1 MTMNGDLKNKQSL
14 RKRRRQQ
21 QICKRALIAVL
32 CAAVLAV
39 LIFIGSRDRETMT
52 DGNVDTEVQQDSTF
66 VEEMQTEEVTETPD
80 ETQTTEPEP
89 VSKDGTVVIIDAGH
103 GGKDQGCAY
112 GEILEKDVNLKLA
125 LLLRD
130 ELESAGI
137 EVVMIRDDDTFVY
150 LNRRVEAAEN
160 ASADAYISIHVD
172 SYPGDSSIEGITVHY
187 QKGATGGKT
196 LATDL
201 HEVLKESGI
210 TTIRKT
216 MESDLYVLRNTSMPA
231 ALVEV
236 GFLTNK
242 SDRKNLQS
250 EAFLEELAKQLCG
263 GITQYLEEN
272 IQL

>member
-1 MTMNGDLKNKQSL
+1 MTNRNLKKKQSL
-14 RKRRRQQ
+14 RKRQRQQ
-21 QICKRALIAVL
+21 QIRKRVLIAVL
-32 CAAVLAV
+32 CAAVLAA
-39 LIFIGSRDRETMT
+39 LIFIGSRDRETMA

-66 VEEMQTEEVTETPD
+66 AEETQTEEVTETPD
-80 ETQTTEPEP
+80 GTQKVEPEP
-89 VSKDGTVVIIDAGH
+89 VSKDGLVVVIDAGH

-112 GEILEKDVNLKLA
+112 GEMLEKDINLKLA

-130 ELESAGI
+130 ELESAGVNV
-137 EVVMIRDDDTFVY
+137 EMTRDDDTFVY

-160 ASADAYISIHVD
+160 AGADAYISIHVD

-187 QKGATGGKT
+187 QKGASGGKT
-196 LATDL
+196 LATNL
-201 HEVLKESGI
+201 HDELQDSAI

-242 SDRKNLQS
+242 SDRRNLQS
-250 EAFLEELAKQLCG
+250 ETFLEELAKQLCG

-272 IQL
+272 IQP

>member
-1 MTMNGDLKNKQSL
+1 
-14 RKRRRQQ
+14 
-21 QICKRALIAVL
+21 
-32 CAAVLAV
+32 
-39 LIFIGSRDRETMT
+39 MT

-66 VEEMQTEEVTETPD
+66 AEETQTEEVTETPD
-80 ETQTTEPEP
+80 GTQKVEPEP
-89 VSKDGTVVIIDAGH
+89 VSKDGLVVVIDAGH

-112 GEILEKDVNLKLA
+112 GEMLEKDINLKLA

-130 ELESAGI
+130 ELESADVNV
-137 EVVMIRDDDTFVY
+137 EMTRDDDTFVY

-160 ASADAYISIHVD
+160 AGADAYISIHVD

-187 QKGATGGKT
+187 QKGASGGKT
-196 LATDL
+196 LATNL
-201 HEVLKESGI
+201 HDELQDSAI

-242 SDRKNLQS
+242 SDRRNLQS
-250 EAFLEELAKQLCG
+250 ETFLEELAKQLCG

-272 IQL
+272 IQP